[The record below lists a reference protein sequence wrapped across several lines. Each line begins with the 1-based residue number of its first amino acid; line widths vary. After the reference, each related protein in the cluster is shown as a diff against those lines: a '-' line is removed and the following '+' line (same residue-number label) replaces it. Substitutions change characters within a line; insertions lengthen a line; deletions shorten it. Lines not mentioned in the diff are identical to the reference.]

1 MQNLP
6 TLLDY
11 NTFRLHENKNI
22 IFKDRDMQENSKLE
36 IVVFAANIGGAPTFA
51 KVLTFLLHEV
61 SFESKQKSI
70 CVASALLNFARF
82 QNHGSSR
89 KFWLSF
95 RISVRVYDFFLTVL
109 RNVVGPVLVI

>member
-70 CVASALLNFARF
+70 CVASAFLNFARF

-95 RISVRVYDFFLTVL
+95 RISVRVYVQNKSFIEID
-109 RNVVGPVLVI
+109 